1 MTKQIKSM
9 SYNPYSLENKTVL
22 VTGASSGI
30 GRATAI
36 ECSKMGATVIITA
49 RNKERLQETFDALD
63 RSFGQEHQQV
73 IADMSTEEDVH
84 QLADSM
90 PALDGVSL
98 NAGIVKTLPVKFING
113 EALNEV
119 LNVNMICPVLLAQR
133 LLKKK
138 KLHRGSSVVFTSS
151 IGGVMISTIG
161 NTMYGVSKG
170 GLNAFMK
177 GFALEMAS
185 NGIRSNSVN
194 PGFVAT
200 NILAT
205 GTISEEQLKQNMSHY
220 PLGRFGE
227 PNDIAHAIIYLLS
240 DASSWVTGHTLVVD
254 GGVILR

>member
-1 MTKQIKSM
+1 MGI
-9 SYNPYSLENKTVL
+9 SYNPFTLEKKTIL

-30 GRATAI
+30 GRTTAI

-49 RNKERLQETFDALD
+49 RNEVRLKETFDLLD
-63 RSFGQEHQQV
+63 NSLGQQHL
-73 IADMSTEEDVH
+73 ML
-84 QLADSM
+84 LADLSIQNDIYKLVDTL
-90 PALDGVSL
+90 PVLEGVSL
-98 NAGIVKTLPVKFING
+98 NAGIVKTLPIKFINQ
-113 EALNEV
+113 EALLDV
-119 LNVNMICPVLLAQR
+119 LNVNMIGPVLLTQR

-151 IGGVMISTIG
+151 IGGVMVSTVG

-185 NGIRSNSVN
+185 QGIRSNSVN

-200 NILAT
+200 NILSA
-205 GTISEEQLKQNMSHY
+205 GTISEEQLKENMAKY
-220 PLGRFGE
+220 PLGRFGKPE
-227 PNDIAHAIIYLLS
+227 DIAHAIIYLLS